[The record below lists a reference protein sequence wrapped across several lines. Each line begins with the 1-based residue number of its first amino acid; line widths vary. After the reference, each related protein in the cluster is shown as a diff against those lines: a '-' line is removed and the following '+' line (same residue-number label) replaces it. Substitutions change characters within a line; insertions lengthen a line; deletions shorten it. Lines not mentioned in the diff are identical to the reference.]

1 VGAVSCDELGII
13 FLVCGYERKEW
24 PVIGFINS
32 LHIAAIEP
40 RNVLAALA
48 YDRNAKT
55 PAGVGLPGL

>member
-1 VGAVSCDELGII
+1 MAGHWVH
-13 FLVCGYERKEW
+13 
-24 PVIGFINS
+24 NS

-48 YDRNAKT
+48 HDRNAKT